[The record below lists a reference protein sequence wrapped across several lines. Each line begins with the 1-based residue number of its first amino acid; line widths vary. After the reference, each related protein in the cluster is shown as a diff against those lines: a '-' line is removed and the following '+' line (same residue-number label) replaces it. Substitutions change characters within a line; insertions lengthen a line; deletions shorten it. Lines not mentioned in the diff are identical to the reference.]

1 MDWPVPHNGQI
12 STGRPHIA
20 CAKIYPI
27 FERHYILNM
36 QAMNIRMEEPE
47 KPELPNKP
55 DELIEKFAGGAKFD
69 NKFLEQRRVFLWGPV
84 TDESSE
90 RVVNRLLF
98 LEASEPGKDIFFF
111 INSPG
116 GMVTSGMVVYDVMQ
130 MISSPVHTICMGL
143 AASMGSILL
152 SGGARGK
159 RLIWPHGR
167 VMIHQPSIGGMY
179 GQATDI
185 EITAREIDK
194 TREMSA
200 QLLAANTGKTVAQI
214 MSDFDRDYWMNAQE
228 AVTYGIADGIADKLN

>member
-1 MDWPVPHNGQI
+1 MM
-12 STGRPHIA
+12 PHI
-20 CAKIYPI
+20 K
-27 FERHYILNM
+27 
-36 QAMNIRMEEPE
+36 MEEPE
-47 KPELPNKP
+47 TPKKPE
-55 DELIEKFAGGAKFD
+55 ELMEKFAGGSKFD

-90 RVVNRLLF
+90 RIVNRLLF
-98 LEASEPGKDIFFF
+98 LEADSPGKEIFFY

-116 GMVTSGMVVYDVMQ
+116 GVVTSGMVIYDTMQ
-130 MISSPVHTICMGL
+130 LITSPVHTICMGL

-152 SGGARGK
+152 SGGVRGK
-159 RLIWPHGR
+159 RLIWPSGR

-200 QLLAANTGKTVAQI
+200 RLLADRTGKTFEQVMA
-214 MSDFDRDYWMNAQE
+214 DFDRDYWMNAEE
-228 AVTYGIADGIADKLN
+228 AIKYGIADAMADKLI